1 MLSKK
6 RHEYDKFFYGLVLAK
21 SNLLKKF
28 VDEHTGGS
36 DYARKKIISA
46 KYELSKLHPILRGFF
61 IRALHKPS
69 QFTIETEHY
78 LTSYSLNIGVSLE
91 IDDKSGGNVQFRVQ
105 DGKIMMENGRYH
117 LTSERHDIMIYRS
130 VFEALTVKKNNEAII
145 DFNVK
150 QREKIDSYMQRYGK
164 EYP

>member
-28 VDEHTGGS
+28 VNEHPAGPN
-36 DYARKKIISA
+36 YARKKIISA

-69 QFTIETEHY
+69 QFTIETEQY
-78 LTSYSLNIGVSLE
+78 LTSSIDIGVSLE
-91 IDDKSGGNVQFRVQ
+91 IDDNSGGGIQFRVQ
-105 DGKIMMENGRYH
+105 DKKIMMENGRYQ
-117 LTSERHDIMIYRS
+117 LTSEPHDIMIYRS

-150 QREKIDSYMQRYGK
+150 QREKIDSYMRRYGS